1 MEADAEAEAEAEAR
15 EGHIVKSSKIV
26 VSIKIIIRTIK
37 KIVLN
42 KQLLYDQK
50 WDIQARTIV
59 HDIGYYQLK
68 KIRMVH
74 IHMN

>member
-1 MEADAEAEAEAEAR
+1 MTEC
-15 EGHIVKSSKIV
+15 VKSSKIV

-37 KIVLN
+37 IKLPK
-42 KQLLYDQK
+42 KQLAYDQK
-50 WDIQARTIV
+50 WDIQALTIV

-74 IHMN
+74 IRMN